1 MSGVYIIGAGA
12 SSGFPITKTTIKD
25 DNGIGAYL
33 YLDVL
38 GGNKIK
44 PLIGVGETIEYI
56 DDSITV
62 GKNSSNEPENY
73 YIARYIDSDNNKNIY
88 GFIKE
93 SNLNI

>member
-1 MSGVYIIGAGA
+1 MSGVYIIGTGV
-12 SSGFPITKTTIKD
+12 SSSFPVSKTTVKD

-38 GGNKIK
+38 GGNKIQT
-44 PLIGVGETIEYI
+44 LMRVGETIEYI

-73 YIARYIDSDNNKNIY
+73 YIARYISDNKNIY